1 MDNGRS
7 KIMMDG
13 LKMMMGGK
21 KMMMMDGSK
30 MTMSGAKMMMAKQ
43 WPSMRQRPNLGAWRS
58 VQLASGV
65 WWSVQFKS
73 NLFVCGTPQGT
84 HSHACI
90 SAS

>member
-1 MDNGRS
+1 
-7 KIMMDG
+7 MMDG

-21 KMMMMDGSK
+21 KMMMMMMMDGSK

-43 WPSMRQRPNLGAWRS
+43 WPSMRQRPNIGAWTS

-65 WWSVQFKS
+65 WWSVQLKS